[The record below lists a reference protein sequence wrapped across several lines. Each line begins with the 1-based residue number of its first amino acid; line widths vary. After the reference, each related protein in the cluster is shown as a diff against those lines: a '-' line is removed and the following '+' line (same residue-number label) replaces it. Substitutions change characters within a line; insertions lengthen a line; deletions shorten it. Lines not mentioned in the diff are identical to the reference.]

1 MAEGLSGTEAGKEIA
16 EHAKHSSGHH
26 APQATRPHRL
36 DRGGGVARA
45 GHAGGG
51 LVGLCGGEVG
61 RRVLGAAG
69 RGRGGEDPTPAGQT
83 STRGRIGASTPSTF
97 ESWFDAY
104 VAGDEHAMA
113 LAVRRFRPE
122 FAAAF
127 HAWRSTNPETNP
139 AAPRG
144 PTYIC
149 PSTDSRGSRRPRR
162 WRRRQMRR
170 SPQARSPTRP
180 LTSTSESP
188 CSWPACCSWWAS
200 ARTSRSAGHGTDS
213 SRSALRCSLPPSCN
227 SHSCP
232 VRPPDTG
239 VVARP
244 IGGLP
249 AR

>member
-144 PTYIC
+144 PTYMPQYRQPGLDQAKALDQKAAEEFAAGVSAGQTSDNYVRATVFLASVLFLVGISSHF
-149 PSTDSRGSRRPRR
+149 PSRG
-162 WRRRQMRR
+162 
-170 SPQARSPTRP
+170 ARYG
-180 LTSTSESP
+180 LIGL
-188 CSWPACCSWWAS
+188 S
-200 ARTSRSAGHGTDS
+200 AAVLVVSLVQLAQ
-213 SRSALRCSLPPSCN
+213 LPLPPS
-227 SHSCP
+227 
-232 VRPPDTG
+232 
-239 VVARP
+239 
-244 IGGLP
+244 
-249 AR
+249 